1 MAIPLHLWMNSVML
15 KMVSDTSAYHKQKIM
30 QFTIL
35 FYQAVRWNVCQSQF
49 VKIGFLFELFVNDEF
64 KIGDKRTRERERDRG
79 TRAVRN
85 SFFLSKPFISF
96 DEKKINSMTFEFRL
110 ICIPLQSVIL

>member
-64 KIGDKRTRERERDRG
+64 KIGDKRTWEREREIVG
-79 TRAVRN
+79 LV
-85 SFFLSKPFISF
+85 L
-96 DEKKINSMTFEFRL
+96 
-110 ICIPLQSVIL
+110 